1 MQADTGII
9 KDIYEVVN
17 SIDPTSVTM
26 TDENGQPT
34 TDRETAKVISFPYF
48 SYGKMSISILNPN
61 NLLVLVTPNMEDNM
75 DDRSRG
81 IYKKF
86 IMRLKRVADM
96 RPDVRFTINRV
107 TGDDF
112 TKAIDDSK
120 QDNLELSKEK
130 ELAMNGISEA
140 LNPMF
145 GSSRS
150 SYQKLDN
157 IKLIVKHM
165 KPIDENIKGSR
176 TRAIKSIYLENGQGE
191 RFRLPVNNLWAGRAM
206 ARHMVNS
213 GTMHDVVGQRILEW
227 AGRISKLQK
236 FQRYAKNN
244 GLVNESTATILDVVS
259 KNIIDA
265 KNILQQLSNSKTY
278 GQMSASM
285 QSTPELQLNDD
296 RIQMLKNTF
305 TVKSFD
311 ESLSDTLPLIGAL
324 LQEKER
330 DQEGGVFGNMVAVM
344 NYLKQVMVSKKLDP
358 KLVVSMSTDIGTP
371 EGASKLARKA
381 SDVASEFSGKNEEI
395 SNFMSRMSDMLD
407 DHHNRMAFAKEKA
420 SPEYKRAL
428 ALVQAFVNADTL
440 GAFKGDIEENNS
452 PTKYM
457 ESFKDWA
464 RLITEGVNVSPTS
477 MDQKKKF
484 NELMQTKIN
493 LGEDGINAIGSLIGL
508 IEDEKLSF
516 MLSDLAERNA
526 EDDARPVIIEW
537 LKTHNL
543 IRILEN
549 TTRKALRKDGIR
561 ITEGFTGAALGAVA
575 GGALTK
581 TPAGAMTGAKIGS
594 MAQNELEKIMPGKEQ
609 TQEENED
616 DGQNSKYDRTH
627 GGPFDRG
634 GADAWYG
641 RRENPHKIIDGRRVS
656 LTDKSEI
663 EAYKAGH
670 DETYK
675 LVGHKGDKDYR
686 ENKEHVNEARK
697 SAASTKKETE
707 ETKRRLSKEKKN
719 DKTGKKIDKRK
730 EKEVQTVDEAIK
742 KNSTKFKGIPRGKEM
757 TAHGRIVNKPSKE
770 KALENTDKKA
780 SLERKIKKLE
790 SDQGW
795 YGGASGTDM
804 YDRYWKQDLAKLK
817 KELKSLS
824 KVTESKQI
832 NEGRPDL
839 TILGEIYNV
848 IREAIPSMPKVAS
861 EHMNQA
867 MQAMLQAINVVK
879 ASSGPTEKAT
889 MSEGMSD
896 SEILND
902 VYNKIRETIPSLP
915 RHISQ
920 YLMKALQEIHK
931 ALELAGSTTSNQ
943 QIEPNAIHEGMSDS
957 DILTDVYNKIRET
970 IPSLPKNLSIHLTN
984 ALKQV
989 QLAMSASSKG
999 MSESRKKQKKN
1010 LSEAPVG
1017 VGKNLGTWARGKA
1030 WNALGPMARG
1040 KQAQIAGEKE
1050 TNQHAN
1056 KIYVD
1061 FMKALGKANI
1071 KIDSPEAITALR
1083 NWGSRMGYPVDK
1095 MTNDFNSALN
1105 MMNSMSPGVG
1115 DTSMPSQQQASAQ
1128 PQLAPTM
1135 PPQRG
1140 QPQPPTATTQ
1150 QTSNVPRTTGPA
1162 IRPMTMNQKPL
1173 RPVVRRVAPS
1183 AMKEDKK
1190 TVNQLIY
1197 KMAVLMGRDGYGGNN
1212 ATGYSS
1218 SDSMPSMSSMGTSS
1232 MGGPS
1237 LSDINNMSLEDL
1249 SKVLTNKMDAT
1260 KNFVDKTRLMAAA
1273 KALQTGVK
1281 P

>member
-17 SIDPTSVTM
+17 SIDPNNVTM

-48 SYGKMSISILNPN
+48 SYGKMSLSILNPN

-107 TGDDF
+107 TGNDF
-112 TKAIDDSK
+112 TKAVDDSK

-140 LNPMF
+140 LNHMF

-213 GTMHDVVGQRILEW
+213 GTMHDAVGQRILEW

-244 GLVNESTATILDVVS
+244 GLVNESTASILDVVS

-265 KNILQQLSNSKTY
+265 KNILQQLSNPKTY
-278 GQMSASM
+278 GQMSASI

-344 NYLKQVMVSKKLDP
+344 NYLKKVMISKRLDP

-407 DHHNRMAFAKEKA
+407 DHHNRMAFAKEKS
-420 SPEYKRAL
+420 SPEYKKAL
-428 ALVQAFVNADTL
+428 ALVQAFINADTL
-440 GAFKGDIEENNS
+440 GAFKGEIEENNS

-516 MLSDLAERNA
+516 MLSDLAERNS

-549 TTRKALRKDGIR
+549 TTRKALRKDGIN
-561 ITEGFTGAALGAVA
+561 ITEGFAGAALGAVA
-575 GGALTK
+575 GGVLTK
-581 TPAGAMTGAKIGS
+581 TPSGAMTGAKMGS
-594 MAQNELEKIMPGKEQ
+594 MAQNELEKVMPGKEQ
-609 TQEENED
+609 TQEEEQD

-641 RRENPHKIIDGRRVS
+641 RAENPHKIIDGKKVR

-663 EAYKAGH
+663 EAYRAGH
-670 DETYK
+670 NETYK
-675 LVGHKGDKDYR
+675 LTGHKGDKDYR
-686 ENKEHVNEARK
+686 ESKDHVNEARR
-697 SAASTKKETE
+697 STTTTKKETE
-707 ETKRRLSKEKKN
+707 ETKRRLSKEKKI
-719 DKTGKKIDKRK
+719 DKTGKKIEGRK
-730 EKEVQTVDEAIK
+730 EKKNRIVDEDSKKKSIK
-742 KNSTKFKGIPRGKEM
+742 SRGKEM
-757 TAHGRIVNKPSKE
+757 TAHGRIVNKP
-770 KALENTDKKA
+770 
-780 SLERKIKKLE
+780 
-790 SDQGW
+790 
-795 YGGASGTDM
+795 
-804 YDRYWKQDLAKLK
+804 K
-817 KELKSLS
+817 KELK
-824 KVTESKQI
+824 VTESERI

-839 TILGEIYNV
+839 TILSEIYNV

-867 MQAMLQAINVVK
+867 MEAMLRAINVVK
-879 ASSGPTEKAT
+879 SSANPMGRSTVA
-889 MSEGMSD
+889 EGMSD
-896 SEILND
+896 SDILTD

-931 ALELAGSTTSNQ
+931 ALELAGSSVSNK

-999 MSESRKKQKKN
+999 MSESRGNQKRN

-1017 VGKNLGTWARGKA
+1017 VGKKLGTWAKGKA
-1030 WNALGPMARG
+1030 AGALGPMGRG
-1040 KQAQIAGEKE
+1040 LQANIAGQKE

-1071 KIDSPEAITALR
+1071 KINSPEAINALR

-1095 MTNDFNSALN
+1095 MTNDFNAALKST
-1105 MMNSMSPGVG
+1105 NSMSSGVGVG
-1115 DTSMPSQQQASAQ
+1115 DTSMPAQQ
-1128 PQLAPTM
+1128 PQTQPQIAATS
-1135 PPQRG
+1135 PPQRN
-1140 QPQPPTATTQ
+1140 QQQPPMAPNTQ
-1150 QTSNVPRTTGPA
+1150 QPTNSVPRTTGPA
-1162 IRPMTMNQKPL
+1162 IRPMNMNMNQKPL

-1183 AMKEDKK
+1183 ALKEDKK

-1212 ATGYSS
+1212 SSGYSS
-1218 SDSMPSMSSMGTSS
+1218 GYSSPSDSMSSMSSMGGSS
-1232 MGGPS
+1232 
-1237 LSDINNMSLEDL
+1237 DVKNMSLEDL
-1249 SKVLTNKMDAT
+1249 ANLLTAKMDGT

-1273 KALQTGVK
+1273 KALQSGVK